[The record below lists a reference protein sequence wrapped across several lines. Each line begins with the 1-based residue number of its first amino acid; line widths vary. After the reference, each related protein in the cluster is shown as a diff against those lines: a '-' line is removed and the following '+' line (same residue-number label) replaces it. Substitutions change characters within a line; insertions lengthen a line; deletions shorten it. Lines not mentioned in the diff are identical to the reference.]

1 MLTMKELNKA
11 NEIIKKIN
19 ELKDILNSMDS
30 THVETTVGLIDIN
43 SAATHQV
50 QKCEMSALFRNRN
63 PEIERELKTRAI
75 ALINEKISKLR
86 AELSEYV
93 ES

>member
-1 MLTMKELNKA
+1 MKELNKV

-19 ELKDILNSMDS
+19 ELKDILDSMGRA
-30 THVETTVGLIDIN
+30 TVETTVGLIDIH

-75 ALINEKISKLR
+75 ALINEKISKLC